1 MKKLQRL
8 AGLGRQAVP
17 AILTVAL
24 WAAGFAIPVIATPG
38 EAQASIMDALTG
50 GTTKVTM
57 RYRFENVDDGNAA
70 TEDANASTLRV
81 RLGYETAD
89 FKGVTVYYE
98 LQNVAA
104 IDADHYNDLVAGD
117 ATYSVVADPE
127 ASEVNQAYITYTGIS
142 DLVLRV
148 GNQRVKLDNARHI
161 GNVGWR
167 QNEQT
172 YDGAAAI
179 YTGVENLTV
188 VYARLWNVN
197 TILGGNI
204 DATDS
209 NVLNVNYKTGDHSI
223 TAFLYQIDTQ
233 GAITAWQDLGLR
245 YVGKVD
251 AGGTMLNLEGE
262 YAIQDEYMDSGRSD
276 ANYLL
281 AVVGATVSGIT
292 AKLGYEAMEGDGVTG
307 YTTPLGTNHAH
318 NGWADQF
325 LGGNGADGLITTYLS
340 VAGKVS
346 NVNLKAVYLVM
357 EDDSGAVGDLGT
369 ELDLLAATKV
379 MDSMKVGLKYA
390 AFSGDT
396 AAINDV
402 TKVWLFAET
411 SF

>member
-38 EAQASIMDALTG
+38 EAQASVMDALTG

-142 DLVLRV
+142 DLTLRV
-148 GNQRVKLDNARHI
+148 GNQRVKLDNDRHI

-172 YDGAAAI
+172 YEGAVAI
-179 YTGVENLTV
+179 YSGMENLTV

-209 NVLNVNYKTGDHSI
+209 NVLNVNYKTGDHSV
-223 TAFLYQIDTQ
+223 TFFFYQIDTQ
-233 GAITAWQDLGLR
+233 GAITAWQDMGLR
-245 YVGKVD
+245 YVGKMD
-251 AGGTMLNLEGE
+251 MFSLEAE
-262 YAIQDEYMDSGRSD
+262 YAIQDEYMDSGRDD
-276 ANYLL
+276 ANYML
-281 AVVGATVSGIT
+281 AVLGATMSGIT
-292 AKLGYEAMEGDGVTG
+292 AKLGYEAMEGDGTTG

-318 NGWADQF
+318 NGWADKF
-325 LGGNGADGLITTYLS
+325 LGGNGAAGLITTYLS
-340 VAGKVS
+340 VAGKASGVK
-346 NVNLKAVYLVM
+346 LKAVYLMM
-357 EDDSGAVGDLGT
+357 EADTGSDLGT
-369 ELDLLAATKV
+369 EIDLLAVKKV
-379 MDSMKVGLKYA
+379 NDNLKVGLKYA
-390 AFSGDT
+390 SFSGDT
-396 AAINDV
+396 AAITDV
-402 TKVWLFAET
+402 TKMWLFAET